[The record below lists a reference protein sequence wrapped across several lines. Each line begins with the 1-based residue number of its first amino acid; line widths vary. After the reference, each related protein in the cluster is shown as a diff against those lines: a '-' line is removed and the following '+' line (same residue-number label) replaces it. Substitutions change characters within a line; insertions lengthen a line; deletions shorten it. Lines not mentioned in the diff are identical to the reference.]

1 MSILEPSCI
10 ADFWRPPPLAVTPLC
25 HGGHQPRPSQ
35 VHPVPDLL
43 WLHDFPDRYCRIAPV
58 IPPITKVC
66 LQTGGMLP
74 SLRNTT
80 PPSRSG
86 REARPSL
93 IPCRARLPGFFD
105 THWRCLVKPS
115 SITALTLAAL
125 LGSTL
130 VGCEVAEE
138 SAQKIT
144 EKAELAAQ
152 ELAREA
158 VGDATG
164 AFNEQIDQMQKSAD
178 DLLGQPYEEAGNK
191 KPVAPSASLDEG
203 LET

>member
-1 MSILEPSCI
+1 M
-10 ADFWRPPPLAVTPLC
+10 
-25 HGGHQPRPSQ
+25 
-35 VHPVPDLL
+35 
-43 WLHDFPDRYCRIAPV
+43 
-58 IPPITKVC
+58 
-66 LQTGGMLP
+66 
-74 SLRNTT
+74 
-80 PPSRSG
+80 
-86 REARPSL
+86 
-93 IPCRARLPGFFD
+93 
-105 THWRCLVKPS
+105 KPS

-203 LET
+203 LEK